1 MTFTVPVS
9 VTDHMVTAGI
19 FSCLL
24 TLPIP
29 HSLCLPFTVE
39 LPGKPTWLQYIT
51 VKRYRLKSAKGR
63 DIWGKSRKV
72 PSVKL
77 SVAIFQWR
85 YE

>member
-1 MTFTVPVS
+1 
-9 VTDHMVTAGI
+9 MVDKQLRDSINA
-19 FSCLL
+19 
-24 TLPIP
+24 
-29 HSLCLPFTVE
+29 
-39 LPGKPTWLQYIT
+39 IT

-63 DIWGKSRKV
+63 DIWGKFRKV